1 MSTDNSTHPVTI
13 HQIIRWILFFIFKL
27 LILESW
33 QTQLSSS
40 EAVRSQGKVPG
51 WLEKPVLAPT
61 GSIRTV
67 QLPKRQHKPGS

>member
-33 QTQLSSS
+33 QTQSSSS

-67 QLPKRQHKPGS
+67 QLSKRQCKPGP